1 MLWSIYL
8 SLVFLLCKFKT
19 SKFLVQSDFH
29 WLFTLCDFIVW
40 FQDAEAAAQDD
51 VERVLK
57 VTAEYK
63 QRWNQAWEDQEKRL
77 KQNLQ
82 ICQFNY
88 DLRQVSV
95 WTKVS
100 FTLLYIL
107 FGHVVLERYS
117 TRWSICIQ
125 AAGLR
130 SSLKLLYIDRLKSL
144 EKEMQKKK
152 KIISLSLISLT
163 WNFSSFFRYYLRF
176 RFKSKIFCEPG
187 TRDDILISLF
197 WISDPLWNRWATSAS
212 TGQTR

>member
-1 MLWSIYL
+1 M
-8 SLVFLLCKFKT
+8 FLLCKFKT
-19 SKFLVQSDFH
+19 YKFLVQSYFC
-29 WLFTLCDFIVW
+29 WLFTLHDFIDW

-95 WTKVS
+95 WTQAS
-100 FTLLYIL
+100 FTVLYIL
-107 FGHVVLERYS
+107 FGHAVLERYNI
-117 TRWSICIQ
+117 RWSICIQ

-130 SSLKLLYIDRLKSL
+130 SSLKFLYKARLKSL
-144 EKEMQKKK
+144 EKKMQKIKK
-152 KIISLSLISLT
+152 
-163 WNFSSFFRYYLRF
+163 
-176 RFKSKIFCEPG
+176 
-187 TRDDILISLF
+187 
-197 WISDPLWNRWATSAS
+197 
-212 TGQTR
+212 